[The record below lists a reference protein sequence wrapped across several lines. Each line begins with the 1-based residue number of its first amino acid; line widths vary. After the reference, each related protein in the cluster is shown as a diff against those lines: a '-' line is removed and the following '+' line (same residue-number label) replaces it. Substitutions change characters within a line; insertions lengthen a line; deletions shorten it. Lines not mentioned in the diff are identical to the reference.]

1 MILNKKFLPVTALFV
16 LMNTIGLYC
25 IYFFPINGIKLSFIL
40 VVNLMLFILAL
51 FNFWR
56 IQKMDLSKPNQ
67 MVQSVMMGT
76 LVKMMIFA
84 IAALI
89 YSRQNLGPVGLITL
103 FISMGIYLMYTFL
116 EIQIGRASCRERV

>member
-16 LMNTIGLYC
+16 LLSTIGLYC
-25 IYFFPINGIKLSFIL
+25 IYFFPIKGIKLSFIL
-40 VVNLMLFILAL
+40 VVNLMLFVLAL

-56 IQKMDLSKPNQ
+56 IQRMDLSKPNQ

-76 LVKMMIFA
+76 LIKMMIFA

-116 EIQIGRASCRERV
+116 EIQWTLKK

>member
-1 MILNKKFLPVTALFV
+1 
-16 LMNTIGLYC
+16 MNTIGLYC
-25 IYFFPINGIKLSFIL
+25 IYFFPIKGIKLSFIL
-40 VVNLMLFILAL
+40 VVNLMLFVLAL

-76 LVKMMIFA
+76 LFKMMIFA

-116 EIQIGRASCRERV
+116 EIQWTLKK

>member
-1 MILNKKFLPVTALFV
+1 MMLNKKFLPVTALFV
-16 LMNTIGLYC
+16 LMNTMGLYC
-25 IYFFPINGIKLSFIL
+25 IYFFPIKGIKLSFIL
-40 VVNLMLFILAL
+40 VVNLMLFVLAL

-56 IQKMDLSKPNQ
+56 IQRMDLSKPNQ

-76 LVKMMIFA
+76 LIKMMIFA

-116 EIQIGRASCRERV
+116 EIQWTLKK

>member
-25 IYFFPINGIKLSFIL
+25 IYFFPIKGIKLSFIL
-40 VVNLMLFILAL
+40 VVNLMLFVLAL

-56 IQKMDLSKPNQ
+56 IRKMDLSKPNQ

-116 EIQIGRASCRERV
+116 EIQWTLKK

>member
-16 LMNTIGLYC
+16 LMNTIGLFC
-25 IYFFPINGIKLSFIL
+25 IYFFPIKGIKLSFIL

-116 EIQIGRASCRERV
+116 EIQWTLKK

>member
-25 IYFFPINGIKLSFIL
+25 IYFFPIKGIKLSFIL

-116 EIQIGRASCRERV
+116 EIQWTLKK

>member
-25 IYFFPINGIKLSFIL
+25 IYFFPIKGIKLTFIL

-56 IQKMDLSKPNQ
+56 IRKMDLSKPNQ

-116 EIQIGRASCRERV
+116 EIQWTLKK

>member
-16 LMNTIGLYC
+16 LMNTIGLFF
-25 IYFFPINGIKLSFIL
+25 IYFFPIKGIKLSFIL

-116 EIQIGRASCRERV
+116 EIQWTLKK

>member
-1 MILNKKFLPVTALFV
+1 MLNKKFLPVTALFV

-25 IYFFPINGIKLSFIL
+25 IYFFPIKGIKLSFIL
-40 VVNLMLFILAL
+40 VVNLMLFFLAL

-76 LVKMMIFA
+76 LIKMMIFA

-116 EIQIGRASCRERV
+116 EIQWTLKK

>member
-25 IYFFPINGIKLSFIL
+25 IYFFPIKGIMLSFIL

-116 EIQIGRASCRERV
+116 EIQWTLKK

>member
-1 MILNKKFLPVTALFV
+1 MLNKKFLPVTALFV
-16 LMNTIGLYC
+16 LMNTMGLYC
-25 IYFFPINGIKLSFIL
+25 IYFFPIKGIKLSFIL
-40 VVNLMLFILAL
+40 VVNLMLFVLAL

-116 EIQIGRASCRERV
+116 EIQWTLKK

>member
-25 IYFFPINGIKLSFIL
+25 IYFFPIKGIKLSFIL
-40 VVNLMLFILAL
+40 VVNLMLFVLAL

-56 IQKMDLSKPNQ
+56 ILKMDLSKPNQ

-116 EIQIGRASCRERV
+116 EIQWTLKK

>member
-1 MILNKKFLPVTALFV
+1 MMLNKKFLPVTALFV
-16 LMNTIGLYC
+16 LMNTMGLYC
-25 IYFFPINGIKLSFIL
+25 IYIFPIKGIKLSFIL
-40 VVNLMLFILAL
+40 VVNLMLFVLAL

-116 EIQIGRASCRERV
+116 EIQWTLKK

>member
-16 LMNTIGLYC
+16 LMNTMGLYC
-25 IYFFPINGIKLSFIL
+25 IYFFPIKGIKLSFIL
-40 VVNLMLFILAL
+40 VVNLMLFVLAL

-116 EIQIGRASCRERV
+116 EIQWTLKK

>member
-25 IYFFPINGIKLSFIL
+25 LYFFPIKGIKLSFIL

-116 EIQIGRASCRERV
+116 EIQWTLKK

>member
-25 IYFFPINGIKLSFIL
+25 IYFFPIKGIKLSFIL

-76 LVKMMIFA
+76 LFKMMIFA

-116 EIQIGRASCRERV
+116 EIQWTLKK

>member
-16 LMNTIGLYC
+16 LMNTIGLFC
-25 IYFFPINGIKLSFIL
+25 IYFFPIKGIKLSFIL

-67 MVQSVMMGT
+67 MVQSVMMGP

-116 EIQIGRASCRERV
+116 EIQWTLKK

>member
-1 MILNKKFLPVTALFV
+1 MMLNKKFLPVTALFV

-25 IYFFPINGIKLSFIL
+25 IYFFPIKGIKLSFIL
-40 VVNLMLFILAL
+40 VVNLMLFFLAL

-76 LVKMMIFA
+76 LIKMMIFA

-116 EIQIGRASCRERV
+116 EIQWTLKK

>member
-25 IYFFPINGIKLSFIL
+25 IYFFPIKGIKLTFIL
-40 VVNLMLFILAL
+40 VVNLMLFVLAL

-76 LVKMMIFA
+76 LFKMMIFA

-116 EIQIGRASCRERV
+116 EIQWTLKK

>member
-16 LMNTIGLYC
+16 LMNTIGLFC
-25 IYFFPINGIKLSFIL
+25 IYFFPIKGIKLSFIL
-40 VVNLMLFILAL
+40 VVNLMLFFLAL

-56 IQKMDLSKPNQ
+56 IRKMDLSKPNQ

-116 EIQIGRASCRERV
+116 EIQWTLKK

>member
-116 EIQIGRASCRERV
+116 EIQWTLKK

>member
-1 MILNKKFLPVTALFV
+1 MLNKKFLPVTALFV

-25 IYFFPINGIKLSFIL
+25 LYFFPIKGIKLSFIL
-40 VVNLMLFILAL
+40 VVNLMLFVLAL

-56 IQKMDLSKPNQ
+56 ILKMDLSKPNQ

-116 EIQIGRASCRERV
+116 EIQWTLKK

>member
-1 MILNKKFLPVTALFV
+1 MMLNKKFLPVTALFV
-16 LMNTIGLYC
+16 LMNTMGLYC
-25 IYFFPINGIKLSFIL
+25 IYFFPIKGIKLSFIL
-40 VVNLMLFILAL
+40 VVNLMLFVLAL

-116 EIQIGRASCRERV
+116 EIQWTLKK

>member
-1 MILNKKFLPVTALFV
+1 MMLNKKFLPVTALFV

-25 IYFFPINGIKLSFIL
+25 IYFFPIKGIKLSFIL

-56 IQKMDLSKPNQ
+56 IRKMDLSKPNQ

-116 EIQIGRASCRERV
+116 EIQWTLKK

>member
-25 IYFFPINGIKLSFIL
+25 IYFFPIKGIKLSFIL
-40 VVNLMLFILAL
+40 VVNLMLFVLAL

-116 EIQIGRASCRERV
+116 EIQWTLKK

>member
-16 LMNTIGLYC
+16 LMNTIGLFC
-25 IYFFPINGIKLSFIL
+25 IYFFPIKGIKLSFIL
-40 VVNLMLFILAL
+40 VVNLMLFVLAL

-103 FISMGIYLMYTFL
+103 FISMGIYLIYTFL
-116 EIQIGRASCRERV
+116 EIQWTLKK

>member
-1 MILNKKFLPVTALFV
+1 MLFV
-16 LMNTIGLYC
+16 
-25 IYFFPINGIKLSFIL
+25 
-40 VVNLMLFILAL
+40 LAL

-76 LVKMMIFA
+76 LFKMMIFA

-116 EIQIGRASCRERV
+116 EIQWTLKK

>member
-25 IYFFPINGIKLSFIL
+25 IYFFPIKGIKLTFIL
-40 VVNLMLFILAL
+40 VVNLMLFVLAL

-116 EIQIGRASCRERV
+116 EIQWTLKK

>member
-25 IYFFPINGIKLSFIL
+25 IYFFPIKGIKLSFIL

-56 IQKMDLSKPNQ
+56 IRKMDLSKPNQ

-103 FISMGIYLMYTFL
+103 FISMGIYLMYTVL
-116 EIQIGRASCRERV
+116 EIQWTLKK

>member
-25 IYFFPINGIKLSFIL
+25 IYFFPIKGIKLSFIL
-40 VVNLMLFILAL
+40 VVNLMLFVLAL

-103 FISMGIYLMYTFL
+103 FISMGIYIMYTFL
-116 EIQIGRASCRERV
+116 EIQWTLKK

>member
-16 LMNTIGLYC
+16 LMNTIGLFC
-25 IYFFPINGIKLSFIL
+25 IYFFPIKGIKLSFIL

-56 IQKMDLSKPNQ
+56 IRKMDLSKPNQ

-116 EIQIGRASCRERV
+116 EIQWTLKK

>member
-25 IYFFPINGIKLSFIL
+25 IYFFPIKGIKLSFIL

-56 IQKMDLSKPNQ
+56 IRKMDLSKPNQ

-116 EIQIGRASCRERV
+116 EIQWTLKK

>member
-1 MILNKKFLPVTALFV
+1 MILNKKFLPVSALFV

-25 IYFFPINGIKLSFIL
+25 IYFFPIKGIKLSFIL

-116 EIQIGRASCRERV
+116 EIQWTLKK